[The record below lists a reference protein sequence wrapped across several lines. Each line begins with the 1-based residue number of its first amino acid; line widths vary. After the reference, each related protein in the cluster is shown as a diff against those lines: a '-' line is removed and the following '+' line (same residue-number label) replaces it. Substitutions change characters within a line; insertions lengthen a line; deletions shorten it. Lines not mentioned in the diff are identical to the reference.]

1 MRTIAIGVAGLA
13 LACAGCC
20 THPDRATMTVDAAMR
35 QVAGGLNAFVAMP
48 LDKRTGL
55 VPDEVTVVLNV
66 TRTTDSTAG
75 VNGGLAV
82 DPGKLVV
89 DFSRRD
95 SETQGNQI
103 TLKFSN
109 LLLAN
114 KSTLA
119 GSLTPAQIDDLIR
132 GLTNAGFIVKSPPP
146 PQE

>member
-1 MRTIAIGVAGLA
+1 MRTMTIGVAGLA

-20 THPDRATMTVDAAMR
+20 TPRDRDPMTVDAAMR
-35 QVAGGLNAFVAMP
+35 QVAGGLNAFAAMP

-55 VPDEVTVVLNV
+55 VPDQVTVVLNV

-89 DFSRRD
+89 DFSHRD
-95 SETQGNQI
+95 TETQGNQI
-103 TLKFSN
+103 TLKFSS
-109 LLLAN
+109 LLLAD
-114 KSTLA
+114 KYSVL
-119 GSLTPAQIDDLIR
+119 GSHTAAQIDDLIR

-146 PQE
+146 PRE